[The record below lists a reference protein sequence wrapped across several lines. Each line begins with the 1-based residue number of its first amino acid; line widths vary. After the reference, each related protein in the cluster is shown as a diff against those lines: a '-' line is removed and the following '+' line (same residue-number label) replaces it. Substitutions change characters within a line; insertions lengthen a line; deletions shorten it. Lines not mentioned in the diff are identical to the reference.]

1 MRKTGPSW
9 ETIPA
14 VNKKN
19 IQRIWLTI
27 AIKRNVSSEPCGN
40 RMKSLLSVEF
50 PILES
55 VEDVES
61 GKVEGESDGP

>member
-1 MRKTGPSW
+1 MAYDCDQKGMF
-9 ETIPA
+9 
-14 VNKKN
+14 
-19 IQRIWLTI
+19 
-27 AIKRNVSSEPCGN
+27 SSEPCGN

-50 PILES
+50 LILES

>member
-27 AIKRNVSSEPCGN
+27 AIKKECFFQTLR
-40 RMKSLLSVEF
+40 
-50 PILES
+50 ES
-55 VEDVES
+55 NEVPPFGRIPDL
-61 GKVEGESDGP
+61 GERRGCRIRQG